1 MLGGHLDDME
11 ADWSKP
17 IVSMSLGCKAIFLL
31 GGKSRNDEPLAMFL
45 RSGDIVLMSGEARKP
60 VSEDISHVLFRCD
73 LASCIFRRI
82 CRWWELDSQDLSSF
96 ADWDVWFSSIRRPSK
111 SKVLL
116 EGVFFVAW

>member
-45 RSGDIVLMSGEARKP
+45 RSGDIVLMSGEARERFHGRYINSFIFFFLVRVKYTNGP
-60 VSEDISHVLFRCD
+60 CGLPKFWIWS
-73 LASCIFRRI
+73 LAFQKYTDGPCG
-82 CRWWELDSQDLSSF
+82 LH
-96 ADWDVWFSSIRRPSK
+96 
-111 SKVLL
+111 
-116 EGVFFVAW
+116 FVTHLVPNK